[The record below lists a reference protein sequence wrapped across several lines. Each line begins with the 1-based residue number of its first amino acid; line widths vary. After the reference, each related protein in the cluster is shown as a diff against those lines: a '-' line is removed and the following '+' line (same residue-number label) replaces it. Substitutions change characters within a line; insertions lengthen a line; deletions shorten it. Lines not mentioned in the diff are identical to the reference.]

1 VTVAFIVP
9 DIAGVP
15 TGGNLYNRSI
25 LEAWPSGYDPPR
37 VIAWPVDTVPD
48 APTNGIGDEPRIVI
62 DSLCLKHPEAVRALR
77 EVYPDAPTVLLA
89 HYLNCIDPRS
99 GDRRS
104 AEEERDLLSILDGA
118 ITPSR
123 FVRDALTE
131 EGVPAE
137 GIHVVSPGLDDAF
150 RRPAPDRVGRDRPTE
165 LLTVANLLPGK
176 GLDVLLD
183 ALARVQDLDWIW
195 RLVGGA
201 DLDAA
206 YGEAF
211 LGRIRDST
219 FGDRVSWE
227 GTIERGSMPCIYD
240 RADVFVLP
248 SRFETCSMAT
258 REAMARGLPVVASR
272 VGGLPENLGGEAAGC
287 LVRPDDPVALSAI
300 VRLLVEDVGR
310 REAMGA
316 AAKRQSDRFPSWRE
330 AAQQFRRGVH
340 QVAIT
345 ER

>member
-1 VTVAFIVP
+1 MTVAFIVP
-9 DIAGVP
+9 DIAGIP

-25 LEAWPSGYDPPR
+25 LEAWPEGDNPPH
-37 VIAWPVDTVPD
+37 VIAWPVDTAPD
-48 APTNGIGDEPRIVI
+48 APTGGIGPEPRIVI

-77 EVYPDAPTVLLA
+77 EVYPDAPIVLLA

-118 ITPSR
+118 MTPSR

-131 EGVPAE
+131 ESVPAE

-183 ALARVQDLDWIW
+183 ALDRAQDLDWIW
-195 RLVGGA
+195 RLVGGT
-201 DLDAA
+201 DLDAR
-206 YGEAF
+206 YGDAF
-211 LGRIRDST
+211 RERLRDST
-219 FGDRVSWE
+219 FGDRVVWE
-227 GTIERGSMPCIYD
+227 GTVDRGSMPCIYD

-287 LVRPDDPVALSAI
+287 LVPPDDALALSATL
-300 VRLLVEDVGR
+300 RLLIADAGR

-330 AAQQFRRGVH
+330 AAQRFRRGVH